1 VLDEDTLLKLI
12 SSIDDL
18 IDDKGLEI
26 MKLSMQSELT
36 QTERDSATSP
46 TDLLHCLKRKYIT
59 PTVLYARIA
68 YSLEIVG
75 HRFYGYRAVRKM
87 EKVCTPPRFDVVTQ
101 LHSTTNIDEFFLH
114 QCLAVA
120 CRLIPESSWEGFIFH
135 CAEMLNHNRARYS
148 TPCQVI
154 TKMLRE
160 GVLTT
165 ENYEDIVEEALIK
178 AGVSESILHKYH
190 KSYTKITGKCFAPG
204 TSNISISLHL
214 Q

>member
-1 VLDEDTLLKLI
+1 MLDEDTLLKLI

-36 QTERDSATSP
+36 QTERDSANSP

-59 PTVLYARIA
+59 PTELYARMA

-75 HRFYGYRAVRKM
+75 HRFYGYRAIRKM
-87 EKVCTPPRFDVVTQ
+87 EKVCTPPHFEVVTQ
-101 LHSTTNIDEFFLH
+101 LHSTANIDKFFLY

-120 CRLIPESSWEGFIFH
+120 CRHIPDSSWEGFILH
-135 CAEMLNHNRARYS
+135 CAEMLNHNPSRYT

-154 TKMLRE
+154 TKMLQE

-178 AGVSESILHKYH
+178 VGVSESILHKYH
-190 KSYTKITGKCFAPG
+190 KSYTKITGKYG
-204 TSNISISLHL
+204 G
-214 Q
+214 